1 MEIGLLAFAGCLS
14 LARVALPES
23 LTEIGPNAFFRC
35 GALTELTLPAGLTRV
50 RNSAFSRCAGLVGVD
65 IPAGVTKIDALVFA
79 GCLSLARVGLPEG
92 LTEIGDLAF
101 FRCGALTELTLPA
114 GVVRIGKKAFADC
127 VNLSAVVLPKGV
139 TAIDK
144 TVFLGCDPAVV
155 APHIP
160 LVDFHRLDKPK
171 AIRGFAL
178 AYLRAMP
185 MEEDNRAGYLSY
197 IRRQRKRLY
206 PLAVG
211 NEEVLR
217 LMIAEKMISKK
228 DVSLLLDEAEAGQN
242 AAAKALILEYGREL

>member
-1 MEIGLLAFAGCLS
+1 
-14 LARVALPES
+14 
-23 LTEIGPNAFFRC
+23 
-35 GALTELTLPAGLTRV
+35 
-50 RNSAFSRCAGLVGVD
+50 
-65 IPAGVTKIDALVFA
+65 VTKIDALVFA

-160 LVDFHRLDKPK
+160 LSDFHRLDKPK

-228 DVSLLLDEAEAGQN
+228 DVLLLLDEAEAGQN